1 MTTIVIPSDILNSMK
16 IPRSDQEHVL
26 KLELALALYRRGILA
41 IGPVRRLADISKRE
55 FLGELGKRKI
65 ERTTLWRIWR
75 RTWPLPKVVCNSSP
89 LIHLLKARPAQPFEG
104 LFPGDISAKRG
115 LDGISRE

>member
-26 KLELALALYRRGILA
+26 KLELALALYQRGILGM
-41 IGPVRRLADISKRE
+41 GPARRLADISKRE

-65 ERTTLWRIWR
+65 GRHYTVEELEED
-75 RTWPLPKVVCNSSP
+75 V
-89 LIHLLKARPAQPFEG
+89 AF
-104 LFPGDISAKRG
+104 AKG
-115 LDGISRE
+115 SL